1 MVCSTVFSFR
11 QLISSAYETTPMKPH
26 EGARNLQYA
35 NLAVEETRGEKQQM
49 LLWFKFP
56 LDIHSDF
63 WTNSMF

>member
-49 LLWFKFP
+49 LL
-56 LDIHSDF
+56 
-63 WTNSMF
+63 